1 VCGAPRRD
9 RLDDLEADVLA
20 AHLLEE
26 SDRVSAADINCSAA
40 NGISASDSIPA
51 TRITRMPPAMPAA

>member
-1 VCGAPRRD
+1 M
-9 RLDDLEADVLA
+9 LA

-40 NGISASDSIPA
+40 NGISASDSIAA